1 MNACSQ
7 HHAEDPC
14 GCDSVA
20 RVIGPPSLT
29 SRTFVARI
37 DFPPPSTLTP
47 ECGVRSQP
55 STNLVL
61 SSAKVPELENK
72 VKTSQLEAKPGPGK
86 ERRSSASSSLMER
99 FLTFIEKAGN
109 ILPHPSTLFVILAF
123 FVIVLS
129 AITARLGVSVVHPGT
144 QEPIRAV
151 SLLTIAG
158 LHRILTSLV
167 TNFTGFAPLGTVLV
181 AILGIAVAE
190 GSGLISAVLRAVVL
204 SAPRRLLTLV
214 VVLAGV
220 MSHMASD
227 VGYVLVIP
235 LGAMIFLAVGRHP
248 LAGLAAA
255 FAGVSGGFSANLLL
269 GPTDPLLAGLTQE
282 AARILDKT
290 AVVTPA
296 ANYYF
301 MATSAILITLAGTW
315 ITEKV
320 VIPRFG
326 EYTGSEKPEQLN
338 ALSRVEKRGLWWAGA
353 TAAVFAAVILWGLV
367 PDGGFLRDPQTNGV
381 LRSPFLA
388 GIVAVIF
395 FGGVL
400 TGLAYGLGARTI
412 RSDADVM
419 KAMEKAMATMSLYL
433 VLAFFASQFVAFFNW
448 TNLGVI
454 TAVKGAELLKASGIG
469 GIPLIITFVVVTVL
483 LDLVL
488 GSASAKWA
496 VMAPVFVPMFMLLG
510 YSPELTQAAYRIGDS
525 VANIITP
532 LMSYFPL
539 VVAFAQKYDSKA
551 GIGTVMATMMPY
563 SITFF
568 VSWTLLLVS
577 WYFLDLPLGPGADI
591 FYAEPAE
598 AGGKR

>member
-1 MNACSQ
+1 MK
-7 HHAEDPC
+7 
-14 GCDSVA
+14 DSAV
-20 RVIGPPSLT
+20 
-29 SRTFVARI
+29 
-37 DFPPPSTLTP
+37 
-47 ECGVRSQP
+47 
-55 STNLVL
+55 N
-61 SSAKVPELENK
+61 
-72 VKTSQLEAKPGPGK
+72 
-86 ERRSSASSSLMER
+86 R
-99 FLTFIEKAGN
+99 FLGFIEKAGN
-109 ILPHPSTLFVILAF
+109 ILPHPTTLFVILAVLVLF
-123 FVIVLS
+123 LS
-129 AITARLGVSVVHPGT
+129 AITAGMGVSVIHPGT
-144 QEPIRAV
+144 KEIVRAE
-151 SLLTIAG
+151 SLLTIPG

-167 TNFTGFAPLGTVLV
+167 TNFTGFAPLGVVLV
-181 AILGIAVAE
+181 AMLGIAVAE
-190 GSGLISAVLRAVVL
+190 GSGLISAALRAVVL
-204 SAPRRLLTLV
+204 SAPRRLLTFV
-214 VVLAGV
+214 VVFAGV

-290 AVVTPA
+290 VVVTPA

-301 MATSAILITLAGTW
+301 MATSAVLITIAGTW

-320 VIPRFG
+320 TVPRFG
-326 EYTGSEKPEQLN
+326 AYLGDEKPEELKTLS
-338 ALSRVEKRGLWWAGA
+338 ALERRGLWCALV
-353 TAAVFAAVILWGLV
+353 TAILFIGVILWGLV
-367 PDGGFLRDPQTNGV
+367 PSGGFLRDPQTDGV
-381 LRSPFLA
+381 LRSPFLS

-400 TGLAYGLGARTI
+400 VGLAYGIAARTI
-412 RSDADVM
+412 RNDSDVM
-419 KAMEKAMATMSLYL
+419 KSMEKAMATMSLYL
-433 VLAFFASQFVAFFNW
+433 VLAFFAAQFVAFFNW
-448 TNLGVI
+448 THLGVI
-454 TAVKGAELLKASGIG
+454 TAVKGAEVLRASGIG
-469 GIPLIITFVVVTVL
+469 GIPLIISFVIVTVL

-539 VVAFAQKYDSKA
+539 VVAFAQRYDKKA

-563 SITFF
+563 SLTFF
-568 VSWTLLLVS
+568 VAWTLLLVV
-577 WYFLDLPLGPGADI
+577 WYLLGLPLGPGAGI
-591 FYAEPAE
+591 YYQPTPATP
-598 AGGKR
+598 

>member
-1 MNACSQ
+1 LK
-7 HHAEDPC
+7 
-14 GCDSVA
+14 DS
-20 RVIGPPSLT
+20 
-29 SRTFVARI
+29 FV
-37 DFPPPSTLTP
+37 
-47 ECGVRSQP
+47 
-55 STNLVL
+55 N
-61 SSAKVPELENK
+61 
-72 VKTSQLEAKPGPGK
+72 
-86 ERRSSASSSLMER
+86 R
-99 FLTFIEKAGN
+99 FLGFIEKAGN
-109 ILPHPSTLFVILAF
+109 ILPHPTTLFVILA
-123 FVIVLS
+123 VLVLILS
-129 AITARLGVSVVHPGT
+129 AIAASLGVSVIHPGT
-144 QEPIRAV
+144 KEVVRAEN
-151 SLLTIAG
+151 LLTVPG

-167 TNFTGFAPLGTVLV
+167 TNFTGFAPLGVVLV
-181 AILGIAVAE
+181 AMLGIAVAE
-190 GSGLISAVLRAVVL
+190 GSGLISAALRAVVL
-204 SAPRRLLTLV
+204 SAPRRLLTFV
-214 VVLAGV
+214 VVFAGV

-290 AVVTPA
+290 VVVTPA

-301 MATSAILITLAGTW
+301 MATSAVLITIAGTW

-320 VIPRFG
+320 TVPRFG
-326 EYTGSEKPEQLN
+326 TYLGEEKPEELKVLT
-338 ALSRVEKRGLWWAGA
+338 ALERRGLLCALV
-353 TAAVFAAVILWGLV
+353 AAILFVGVILWGLV
-367 PDGGFLRDPQTNGV
+367 PSGGFLRDPQTDGV
-381 LRSPFLA
+381 LRSPFLS

-400 TGLAYGLGARTI
+400 VGLAYGIGARTI
-412 RSDADVM
+412 RNDSDVM
-419 KAMEKAMATMSLYL
+419 KSMEKAMATMSLYL
-433 VLAFFASQFVAFFNW
+433 VLAFFAAQFVAFFNW
-448 TNLGVI
+448 THLGVI
-454 TAVKGAELLKASGIG
+454 TAVKGAEVLRASGIG
-469 GIPLIITFVVVTVL
+469 GIPLIISFVIVTVV

-539 VVAFAQKYDSKA
+539 VVAFAQRYDKKA

-568 VSWTLLLVS
+568 ISWTLLLVV
-577 WYFLDLPLGPGADI
+577 WYLLELPLGPGASI
-591 FYAEPAE
+591 YYQPTPA
-598 AGGKR
+598 AP

>member
-1 MNACSQ
+1 M
-7 HHAEDPC
+7 
-14 GCDSVA
+14 
-20 RVIGPPSLT
+20 
-29 SRTFVARI
+29 FV
-37 DFPPPSTLTP
+37 
-47 ECGVRSQP
+47 
-55 STNLVL
+55 
-61 SSAKVPELENK
+61 
-72 VKTSQLEAKPGPGK
+72 
-86 ERRSSASSSLMER
+86 
-99 FLTFIEKAGN
+99 
-109 ILPHPSTLFVILAF
+109 LF
-123 FVIVLS
+123 LS
-129 AITARLGVSVVHPGT
+129 AITAGMGVSVVHPGT
-144 QEPIRAV
+144 KETVRAV
-151 SLLTIAG
+151 SLLTVPG

-214 VVLAGV
+214 VVFAGV

-282 AARILDKT
+282 AARILDKG
-290 AVVTPA
+290 AIVTPA

-301 MATSAILITLAGTW
+301 MATSAILITIAGTW

-326 EYTGSEKPEQLN
+326 HYSGEEKREELKE
-338 ALSRVEKRGLWWAGA
+338 LSPAEKRGLGFAL
-353 TAAVFAAVILWGLV
+353 AAALLFVGVILWGLV
-367 PDGGFLRDPQTNGV
+367 PSGGFLRDPQTDGV
-381 LRSPFLA
+381 LRSPFLS

-400 TGLAYGLGARTI
+400 VGLAYGLAAGTI
-412 RSDADVM
+412 RSDSDVM
-419 KAMEKAMATMSLYL
+419 KSMEKAMATMSLYL

-448 TNLGVI
+448 TNLGII
-454 TAVKGAELLKASGIG
+454 TAVKGAELLRASGIG
-469 GIPLIITFVVVTVL
+469 GVPLIISFVIVTVL

-539 VVAFAQKYDSKA
+539 VVAFAQKYDKKA

-563 SITFF
+563 SVTFF
-568 VSWTLLLVS
+568 LSWTLLLVF
-577 WYFLDLPLGPGADI
+577 WYLVGLPLGPGANI
-591 FYAEPAE
+591 HYNGAAATP
-598 AGGKR
+598 